1 MSFNKSN
8 HKHCS
13 CRHLLSAVSFAP
25 VTSTFTNA
33 ISKSFVLDSIKKSLL
48 SIALSSVLMSIA
60 LSACSSDGKPLKIKS
75 GVDDPVSIEVKGV
88 QSEEV
93 EQNINAYL
101 ATLPTISKSRAR
113 LYSREIT
120 DKITTAMHSFGY
132 YHPTVTL
139 DFPKKE
145 SLFDRSLKANVDLGK
160 PLFIRNCHIEVIG
173 EGAYYSSFA
182 KIIDESGLKS
192 YTLLRHGNYEKLKE
206 ALKRRALEIG
216 FFDAKIISSRIL
228 VYKEQ
233 NVADIQLVFDT
244 GKRYQFGAV
253 IADAKTKELMQPSL
267 SLQNFVEGE
276 YFSSKKLSDY
286 TSALSQTNFY
296 KSVDVRPLVEEKK
309 DGKIPVSV
317 ALERQ
322 SKNLFRVGLGYST
335 DESVRGILAW
345 DKPLINSKGHS
356 FSSYFRVSSIKQD
369 AQAIYKIPHKNPNL
383 DYFYIKLAQT
393 HTDFNDTLSDL
404 SHASFH
410 YVANMTGVWRRDY
423 YLALEYEDFIQG
435 LEKDK
440 ALNLTPGVI
449 LSRRTTTGGL
459 DPKTGYSISF
469 DNRFG
474 TKAVTDANFFR
485 SELVIK
491 GVFSPTERTRVLYK
505 LMQGGIFG
513 SDANKVPP
521 SMRFFVGGEQT
532 LRGFGYKTQSSRRLG
547 YLTGSRYLTAG
558 TLEYMFPVG
567 IENSRG
573 AVFLDSAI
581 CTNSYSKDKSVLYG
595 PGIGFRY
602 MSKYGTFKV
611 DLAYGID
618 NKNDNRQFKLHLSFG
633 PEF

>member
-1 MSFNKSN
+1 
-8 HKHCS
+8 
-13 CRHLLSAVSFAP
+13 
-25 VTSTFTNA
+25 
-33 ISKSFVLDSIKKSLL
+33 
-48 SIALSSVLMSIA
+48 MSIA

-145 SLFDRSLKANVDLGK
+145 SLFDRSLRANVDLGK
-160 PLFIRNCHIEVIG
+160 PLFIRNCQIEVIG

-206 ALKRRALEIG
+206 DLKSRALEIG

-309 DGKIPVSV
+309 MAK
-317 ALERQ
+317 
-322 SKNLFRVGLGYST
+322 F
-335 DESVRGILAW
+335 
-345 DKPLINSKGHS
+345 
-356 FSSYFRVSSIKQD
+356 
-369 AQAIYKIPHKNPNL
+369 
-383 DYFYIKLAQT
+383 
-393 HTDFNDTLSDL
+393 
-404 SHASFH
+404 
-410 YVANMTGVWRRDY
+410 
-423 YLALEYEDFIQG
+423 
-435 LEKDK
+435 
-440 ALNLTPGVI
+440 
-449 LSRRTTTGGL
+449 
-459 DPKTGYSISF
+459 
-469 DNRFG
+469 
-474 TKAVTDANFFR
+474 
-485 SELVIK
+485 
-491 GVFSPTERTRVLYK
+491 LY
-505 LMQGGIFG
+505 Q
-513 SDANKVPP
+513 
-521 SMRFFVGGEQT
+521 
-532 LRGFGYKTQSSRRLG
+532 
-547 YLTGSRYLTAG
+547 
-558 TLEYMFPVG
+558 
-567 IENSRG
+567 
-573 AVFLDSAI
+573 
-581 CTNSYSKDKSVLYG
+581 
-595 PGIGFRY
+595 
-602 MSKYGTFKV
+602 
-611 DLAYGID
+611 
-618 NKNDNRQFKLHLSFG
+618 
-633 PEF
+633 

>member
-1 MSFNKSN
+1 MIFKLTELKR
-8 HKHCS
+8 HS
-13 CRHLLSAVSFAP
+13 CRNLLQTVSSAQTEISFAK
-25 VTSTFTNA
+25 
-33 ISKSFVLDSIKKSLL
+33 KSFL
-48 SIALSSVLMSIA
+48 SIAVSYVLLSLTLPS
-60 LSACSSDGKPLKIKS
+60 CSSDGKPLKIS
-75 GVDDPVSIEVKGV
+75 TGVDDPVSVEVKGV
-88 QSEEV
+88 HSEEI
-93 EQNINAYL
+93 EQNIEAYL
-101 ATLPTISKSRAR
+101 ATLPTISKARAR

-120 DKITTAMHSFGY
+120 DKITTAVHSFGY
-132 YHPTVTL
+132 YHPKIEL
-139 DFPKKE
+139 NFPKK
-145 SLFDRSLKANVDLGK
+145 SKLFERSIIADVDLGK
-160 PLFIRNCHIEVIG
+160 PLFIRNCQIEIIG
-173 EGAYYSSFA
+173 EGAYYSSFS
-182 KIIDESGLKS
+182 KIIADSGLKS

-206 ALKRRALEIG
+206 NLKNRALEIG
-216 FFDAKIISSRIL
+216 FFDAKLITSRIL

-233 NVADIQLVFDT
+233 NAADIQLVFDT

-253 IADAKTKELMQPSL
+253 IADAKTRELMKPSK
-267 SLQNFVEGE
+267 SLQNFFEGE
-276 YFSSKKLSDY
+276 DFSSKKLSEY

-296 KSVDVRPLVEEKK
+296 KSVDVRPLVEDKK

-335 DESVRGILAW
+335 DERVRGILAW

-356 FSSYFRVSSIKQD
+356 FSSYFRVSSVKQD

-423 YLALEYEDFIQG
+423 YLALEYEDYTQG
-435 LEKDK
+435 LENDW
-440 ALNLTPGVI
+440 ALNLTPGLI

-459 DPKTGYSISF
+459 DPRTGYSISF

-474 TKAVTDANFFR
+474 TRAVTDSNFFR

-505 LMQGGIFG
+505 LMQGGILG
-513 SDANKVPP
+513 SDASKVPP

-532 LRGFGYKTQSSRRLG
+532 LRGFGYKTQSSRKFG
-547 YLTGSRYLTAG
+547 YLTGSRYLTAASV
-558 TLEYMFPVG
+558 EYMFPVG
-567 IENSRG
+567 IDSSRG
-573 AVFLDSAI
+573 AVFFDSAI
-581 CTNSYSKDKSVLYG
+581 CTNSYSKDKTILYG